1 MSEQRTPL
9 HYLITDRLTQPQFI
23 LAVLSGVF
31 LWWLASQLLIEAK
44 LPDGAREL
52 VSALVGFISG
62 QMVGPGW
69 QFYFGNTKSSDDK
82 TRALSDN
89 AATMRKAGIPLKQDD
104 SQPVPVV
111 AVNAAYA
118 NLTDDELR
126 AELIRRLED
135 PVVVGQLDRPAL
147 LTRLTELDASVP
159 LEPRA

>member
-1 MSEQRTPL
+1 MSEQRPPL
-9 HYLITDRLTQPQFI
+9 HYLITERLTQPQFL

-31 LWWLASQLLIEAK
+31 LWWLTSQLLIEAK

-82 TRALSDN
+82 TKALSDN
-89 AATMRKAGIPLKQDD
+89 AAVLRRSGIPLKQEET
-104 SQPVPVV
+104 QPVPVV

-118 NLTDDELR
+118 NLSDDELR
-126 AELIRRLED
+126 AELMNRLED
-135 PVVVGQLDRPAL
+135 AAVVNQMDRPAL
-147 LTRLTELDASVP
+147 LTRLTELDA
-159 LEPRA
+159 EPKEIMP

>member
-1 MSEQRTPL
+1 MSDQRTPL
-9 HYLITDRLTQPQFI
+9 HYLIIERLTQPQFL
-23 LAVLSGVF
+23 LAVLSGAF
-31 LWWLASQLLIEAK
+31 LWWLASQLMIEAK

-82 TRALSDN
+82 TKALSDN
-89 AATMRKAGIPLKQDD
+89 AATMRKAGIPLKQEDA
-104 SQPVPVV
+104 QPVPVV

-118 NLTDDELR
+118 NLSDDELR
-126 AELIRRLED
+126 AELMNRLED
-135 PVVVGQLDRPAL
+135 AATVNQMDRPAL